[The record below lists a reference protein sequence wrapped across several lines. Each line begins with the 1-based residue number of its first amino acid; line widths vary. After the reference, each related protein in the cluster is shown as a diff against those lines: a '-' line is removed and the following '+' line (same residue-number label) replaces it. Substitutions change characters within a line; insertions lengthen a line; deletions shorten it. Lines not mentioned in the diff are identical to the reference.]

1 MSMIDYVTTA
11 TTKYIEQMPKTQRK
25 KYGQFFTS
33 KETAV
38 FMAELFDFQSVSGTV
53 SILDPGA
60 GSGILST
67 ALIERMQSVA
77 SITKI
82 ELVCYESDT
91 NILELLRSNLDWICD
106 HATKKIEYKI
116 ISDNYILS
124 QVADYNHMLW
134 ESPNPPKFDCVIG
147 NPPYMK
153 IPKDAPEALAMP
165 DVCYGVPNLY
175 FLFASMSLFNLKND
189 GEVVYII
196 PRSWTSGAYFKK
208 FRQKFLDEGT

>member
-1 MSMIDYVTTA
+1 
-11 TTKYIEQMPKTQRK
+11 
-25 KYGQFFTS
+25 
-33 KETAV
+33 
-38 FMAELFDFQSVSGTV
+38 MAELFNLRSISGTV

-67 ALIERMQSVA
+67 ALIERMQRVA

-91 NILELLRSNLDWICD
+91 NILELLRSNLDWVCD

-165 DVCYGVPNLY
+165 DVCYGAPNLY
-175 FLFASMSLFNLKND
+175 FLFASMSLFNLKDD
-189 GEVVYII
+189 GEMVYII
-196 PRSWTSGAYFKK
+196 PRSWTSGAYFKN
-208 FRQKFLDEGT
+208 FGRSFLMRGL